1 MFVWGFFPLTD
12 NHFYYIGS
20 VIKNETKYTTFC
32 FLRKTKKLSNKSG
45 LIEKPQLWKT
55 CFNTQVVM
63 KFRMTG

>member
-12 NHFYYIGS
+12 NHSYYIGS

-45 LIEKPQLWKT
+45 LIEKP
-55 CFNTQVVM
+55 
-63 KFRMTG
+63 